1 MGFFLSLIFWLY
13 RYGFLFKNVI
23 TMSRNL
29 RKFWNWRINPK
40 RLSKPRHKVREKE
53 EDFLMHEMLCI
64 VYQTILNTCN
74 ELSVTDK
81 HILLGG
87 GWAYSKIW
95 HGLVRWPSLTGLAFS
110 LIQSGRDLM
119 RCYMYNLGLNPLIC
133 CYYVLVYNN
142 LISNVCNKHK
152 TSQVIYALH
161 LNCF

>member
-1 MGFFLSLIFWLY
+1 MHNEFYSKLLIVKSINLIKHKHLKENHWKNDRQDTEKVKTHLYRTWKQLGFFLSLIFWLY

-23 TMSRNL
+23 TMSRNF

-81 HILLGG
+81 HILFGG

-95 HGLVRWPSLTGLAFS
+95 HGLVSLT
-110 LIQSGRDLM
+110 
-119 RCYMYNLGLNPLIC
+119 
-133 CYYVLVYNN
+133 
-142 LISNVCNKHK
+142 
-152 TSQVIYALH
+152 
-161 LNCF
+161 